1 MPVMVRKAFLVAL
14 LLALGTGALANP
26 WAVEEV
32 PCCYVVHPADLT
44 LQLTEVQGIYE
55 AVRSLWLPEGTS
67 IAEIRSS
74 WRENAN
80 VSPELLPQE
89 EREARLLLV
98 LYADPDALWRD
109 TDYVGVAGLFYS
121 LLPRNVLSEPLA
133 AYYAYGNRGPVLGC
147 VALCCLPG
155 RWEAVL
161 AHELVHL
168 IQYVEVLR
176 VPDLGL
182 DPNLIV
188 EGMARWTEH
197 ALGYREP
204 VEERLER
211 EMAAIWA
218 SAVDEFVHVPLFVVY
233 ELGSSLIDRLAA
245 RLEPPEILG
254 LFSTRAP
261 GAELPTEEFLAA
273 FAEAYG
279 GPWEEFVEGWIS
291 WLRGTGVTPQGELL
305 YEYRRRGITLR
316 TSFLWPLLSPEE
328 LGELEALYEAFYAGE
343 ASLEDLSR
351 AEGILESAW
360 REPSEELLDSLEW
373 RQTSL
378 KHWVR
383 IISGPEAAAR
393 VTKLNIIRI
402 TASPAEYVREFVDLV
417 NRYLVFQVP
426 SPVVLPT
433 G

>member
-1 MPVMVRKAFLVAL
+1 MRKVLFGAL
-14 LLALGTGALANP
+14 LLILGTGALADP

-32 PCCYVVHPADLT
+32 ACCYVIHPADLT
-44 LQLTEVQGIYE
+44 VQLAEVQGVYE
-55 AVRSLWLPEGTS
+55 AVRSLWLPEGAS
-67 IAEIRSS
+67 IAEILSS

-80 VSPELLPQE
+80 MSPELLPQWKG
-89 EREARLLLV
+89 EARLIIV
-98 LYADPDALWRD
+98 FYADPNALWRD
-109 TDYVGVAGLFYS
+109 TDYVGVAGLFYPQ
-121 LLPRNVLSEPLA
+121 LPRNVLSEPLA
-133 AYYAYGNRGPVLGC
+133 AYDAYGNRGPVFGC

-168 IQYVEVLR
+168 IQYVAVLR
-176 VPDLGL
+176 VPDLSL
-182 DPNLIV
+182 DPKLFI

-197 ALGYREP
+197 ALGYSEP

-218 SAVDEFVHVPLFVVY
+218 SAVDEFAHVPLFVVY
-233 ELGSSLIDRLAA
+233 ELGASLFDRLAA
-245 RLEPPEILG
+245 RLEPPEILD
-254 LFSTRAP
+254 LFSTETPR
-261 GAELPTEEFLAA
+261 AELPTEEFLAT
-273 FAEAYG
+273 FADLYG
-279 GPWEEFVEGWIS
+279 ESWEEFVEGWIS
-291 WLRGTGVTPQGELL
+291 ELRGTEVTPQGELL

-328 LGELEALYEAFYAGE
+328 LEELEALNEAFYAGE

-351 AEGILESAW
+351 AESILESAW
-360 REPSEELLDSLEW
+360 REPDEELLDSLEW

-378 KHWVR
+378 KHWGR

-402 TASPAEYVREFVDLV
+402 TASPAEYVREFLDLV

-426 SPVVLPT
+426 SPVALPAR
-433 G
+433 

>member
-1 MPVMVRKAFLVAL
+1 MRKVLFGAL
-14 LLALGTGALANP
+14 LLILGTGALANP

-32 PCCYVVHPADLT
+32 ACCYVIHPADLT
-44 LQLTEVQGIYE
+44 VQLAEVQGVYE

-67 IAEIRSS
+67 IAEIISS

-80 VSPELLPQE
+80 VSPELLPQWKG
-89 EREARLLLV
+89 EARLIIV
-98 LYADPDALWRD
+98 FYADPDALWRD
-109 TDYVGVAGLFYS
+109 TDYVGVAGLFYPQ
-121 LLPRNVLSEPLA
+121 LPRNVLSEPLA
-133 AYYAYGNRGPVLGC
+133 AYDAYGNRGPVFGY

-168 IQYVEVLR
+168 VQYAVVLR
-176 VPDLGL
+176 VPNLGL

-197 ALGYREP
+197 ALGYGEP

-218 SAVDEFVHVPLFVVY
+218 SEADEFVHVPLFVVY
-233 ELGSSLIDRLAA
+233 ELGASLFDRLAA
-245 RLEPPEILG
+245 RLEPPEILD
-254 LFSTRAP
+254 LFSTKTPR
-261 GAELPTEEFLAA
+261 AELPTEEFLAA
-273 FAEAYG
+273 FTEAYG
-279 GPWEEFVEGWIS
+279 RPWDEFVEGWIS
-291 WLRGTGVTPQGELL
+291 WLRGTEVTPQGELL

-316 TSFLWPLLSPEE
+316 TSFLWPLLSLEE
-328 LGELEALYEAFYAGE
+328 LEELEALNEAFYTGE

-351 AEGILESAW
+351 AESILESAW
-360 REPSEELLDSLEW
+360 REPDEELLEDLEW
-373 RQTSL
+373 RQRSL
-378 KHWVR
+378 SHWIR
-383 IISGPEAAAR
+383 IISGPDAGIEVSRLKVLR
-393 VTKLNIIRI
+393 V

-426 SPVVLPT
+426 SPVALPT